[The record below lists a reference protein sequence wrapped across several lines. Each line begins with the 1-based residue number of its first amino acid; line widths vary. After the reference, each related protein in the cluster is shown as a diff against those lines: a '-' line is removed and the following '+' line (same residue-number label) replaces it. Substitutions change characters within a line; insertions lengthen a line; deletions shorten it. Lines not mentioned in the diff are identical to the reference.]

1 MVTTNSINNTVGSS
15 DSGLTNTLTVQN
27 TSNTASSQAQINT
40 TVGGGTSG
48 DAWNQFTIGAITAYS
63 VGIDNTDDKFKLTY
77 AASGTATPSDANPFM
92 TFDGAGG
99 QVTQLKPQTA
109 TTAFIVN
116 NTTDGAGAQASIVL
130 KNTVATGIN
139 DFGIAVANTADT
151 VVRVQGRAE
160 IQTSNASLGLNIAAL
175 NTAGTATLI
184 FYTGTNAV
192 TIKVGDVTAAGEW
205 TYPKQPSFLGYLFT
219 TATNKTGAGTTYTLG
234 TDALT
239 EVYDQGADFTTAG
252 VFTAPVTGIY
262 DLRAQIT
269 VTGNTVATTFVIA
282 IVTTTAT
289 YQKTFIKAA
298 GAQDETVSISVLA
311 AMTATNTATTTI
323 TVTGEAGD
331 TSDIKGG
338 TPLETFFCGTLVA

>member
-48 DAWNQFTIGAITAYS
+48 DVWNQFTIGAITAYS

-77 AASGTATPSDANPFM
+77 AASGTATPSDANPFI

-99 QVTQLKPQTA
+99 QVTQLKPQAA
-109 TTAFIVN
+109 TTAYIIN

-139 DFGIAVANTADT
+139 DFSIAVCNTADT
-151 VVRVQGRAE
+151 TARVQGRTE
-160 IQTSNASLGLNIAAL
+160 IQTSNASLGLNIAAT

-184 FYTGTNAV
+184 FYTGAQAGP
-192 TIKVGDVTAAGEW
+192 IKVGDVTAAGEW
-205 TYPKQPSFLGYLFT
+205 TYPTQPSFLGYLGG
-219 TATNKTGAGTTYTLG
+219 TATNKTGAGTAYTIG

-239 EVYDQGADFTTAG
+239 EVYDRGSDFTTAG
-252 VFTAPVTGIY
+252 VFTAPVTGVY
-262 DLRAQIT
+262 DLRAQVT
-269 VTGNTVATTFVIA
+269 VTGNTVATTFVIS
-282 IVTTTAT
+282 IVTTART
-289 YQKTFIKAA
+289 YTHTFIKAA
-298 GAQDETVSISVLA
+298 GAQDESVFISTLA
-311 AMTATNTATTTI
+311 DMTATNTATVTI

-338 TPLETFFCGTLVA
+338 ATLETYFCGTLVA